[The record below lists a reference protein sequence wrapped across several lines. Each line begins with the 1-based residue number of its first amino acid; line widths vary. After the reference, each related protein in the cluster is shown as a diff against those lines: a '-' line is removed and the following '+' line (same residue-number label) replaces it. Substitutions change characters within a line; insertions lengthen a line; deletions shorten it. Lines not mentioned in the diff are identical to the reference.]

1 MGNST
6 SNEKQQ
12 QKYVSLTPQEQRIL
26 ENSFKLLASGGNT
39 KDIKTEQIRIAWRAI
54 VGDAMTEYVI
64 NFFNSRPKKAIDYSL
79 YLEPYLIMEKY
90 DKTQQI
96 NFLGNSL
103 SEKGASPDG
112 NLVLEEIQKYVSA
125 VVKTYRRAL
134 PFYSDSFETWKK
146 HGYRYEDQTAETL
159 ANAFLKQFYKESKTL
174 ILEEELEKFLQ
185 YNFSFQIMW
194 REVIAYLYGYRAPD
208 RLEKLLV
215 NTEPLL
221 PALEGLTE
229 AHKNYK
235 PIMEIPH
242 TIYMNSHLHY
252 TLRNKWRFLFSSKI
266 MGESFSTMLGKILN
280 RGPTML
286 VVEDED
292 NYLFAGFA
300 PQSWSKGLNFGG
312 DDTSMLFTLRPEM
325 RSFASTKY
333 NDHYQYLHISQQ
345 TLPNGLGM
353 GGQFNYW
360 GLWLDSEYGKGQSSE
375 TCTTF
380 RDYVQLSKQ
389 KEFRIKNVEVWGVGD
404 EPKLSE
410 DSDDEEINVGRIKFK
425 NGTKFLISFVLQD
438 TNKKSVLDK
447 NLEDRVMLQMSG
459 HKMHSEGLREPEMDL

>member
-1 MGNST
+1 MGNSA

-26 ENSFKLLASGGNT
+26 ENSFKLLACGGNT

-54 VGDAMTEYVI
+54 VGDVITEYII
-64 NFFNSRPKKAIDYSL
+64 NFFNSRPKKANSQNPSSIDYSL
-79 YLEPYLIMEKY
+79 YIEPYLIMEKY

-96 NFLGNSL
+96 NFLANSL
-103 SEKGASPDG
+103 SEKGTSTDG
-112 NLVLEEIQKYVSA
+112 NLVLEEVRKYVSA
-125 VVKTYRRAL
+125 VVKTYIRAL
-134 PFYSDSFETWKK
+134 PFYCKSFETWKK
-146 HGYRYEDQTAETL
+146 HDYRYEDQTAESL

-194 REVIAYLYGYRAPD
+194 REIIAYIYGYRAPD
-208 RLEKLLV
+208 RLEKLLI

-242 TIYMNSHLHY
+242 IIYINSHLHY
-252 TLRNKWRFLFSSKI
+252 TLRSKWRFLFSSKI

-280 RGPTML
+280 RGPTMV

-312 DDTSMLFTLRPEM
+312 DDTSMLLTLRPEM
-325 RSFASTKY
+325 RSFPSTKY
-333 NDHYQYLHISQQ
+333 NDHFQYLHINQQ

-410 DSDDEEINVGRIKFK
+410 DSDEDIN
-425 NGTKFLISFVLQD
+425 D